1 MSRTGMDHMVLEPV
15 VYGFGRETKVDLG
28 NMGDIEFLRQ
38 YMTPAAEKMGPLE
51 LGRHIDDGL
60 VEYLR
65 FLLFVLQEAEQG
77 EFVYQ
82 EAHSNLQ
89 KLEKCMMEPPAAL
102 SAFKEDLWKTE
113 EVPLASETYLKL
125 AKRHVNRKTVQG
137 IPKERRL
144 LSYDETRHFA
154 RVMLLPFM
162 KEDFWDMDWNRRG
175 WHRGYA
181 RMWLIKRDPGFLSAL
196 IENSRVSQPS
206 WNALELIC
214 EELTALGEEPPQ
226 ELLKWNYEAKYG
238 IRKRPEEE
246 PAPCHRRHKEGY
258 AIRDDEIRHYVQL
271 LKAVGVTVEAA
282 CGAVEN
288 AFPIDEVKQE
298 RKKTLTAERIK
309 TICAMPSTTLA
320 ELMTDAMKF
329 VEPKLFER
337 QYGSSSDDASSQSQ

>member
-1 MSRTGMDHMVLEPV
+1 MSWTGMDHVLMEPV

-28 NMGDIEFLRQ
+28 NLGHIFFLRL

-51 LGRHIDDGL
+51 LGRYIDDGL
-60 VEYLR
+60 VEYLK
-65 FLLFVLQEAEQG
+65 FILHEADQDEVDYQV
-77 EFVYQ
+77 VY
-82 EAHSNLQ
+82 SNLR
-89 KLEKCMMEPPAAL
+89 EVEDGIMDPPAAL
-102 SAFKEDLWKTE
+102 LAFKEDLRKRE

-125 AKRHVNRKTVQG
+125 ARRHVNRRTGQG
-137 IPKERRL
+137 TTHDRRL

-181 RMWLIKRDPGFLSAL
+181 RMWLIKKDPGFLSAL

-206 WNALELIC
+206 WDALELIC

-258 AIRDDEIRHYVQL
+258 AIRDNELRHYVQL
-271 LKAVGVTVEAA
+271 LKAAGVTVEAA
-282 CGAVEN
+282 CGAVED

-329 VEPKLFER
+329 VEPKLFEC